1 MSRHTQKRSE
11 QWRTGQFLRLVR
23 SCNSSWGSQTS
34 TQRRTL
40 PLDKPGHCLEPQT
53 ALGPNKMTPTFV
65 LWLFIVFSQ
74 QIKLQKIASECLILI
89 KISFERR
96 SRLRRCSFHPSSAFT
111 HGLFR
116 VAPDVTA
123 QHGCHLSHNSEKQV
137 QR

>member
-11 QWRTGQFLRLVR
+11 QWRTGQFPRLVR
-23 SCNSSWGSQTS
+23 SCTSSRGLQTS

-40 PLDKPGHCLEPQT
+40 PLDKPGNCLEPQT
-53 ALGPNKMTPTFV
+53 VLGPNKMTPSFV

-74 QIKLQKIASECLILI
+74 KIKLQKIASECLILI
-89 KISFERR
+89 KISLERR
-96 SRLRRCSFHPSSAFT
+96 SRLRCCSFYPSSAFT

-116 VAPDVTA
+116 VAPDITA
-123 QHGCHLSHNSEKQV
+123 QHGSDLSHNSGKQV